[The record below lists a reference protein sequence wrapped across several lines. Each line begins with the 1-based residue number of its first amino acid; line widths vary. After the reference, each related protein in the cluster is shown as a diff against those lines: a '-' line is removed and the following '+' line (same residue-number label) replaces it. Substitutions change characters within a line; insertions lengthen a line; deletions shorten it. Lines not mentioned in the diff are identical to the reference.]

1 MATDDVTLS
10 ASYSLGLFF
19 RAAVASV
26 AAVAVGGLSF
36 RWRFAHGLGEGPG
49 HLVEGLERALTPL
62 GPALAGCLLA
72 VFVVVSVVLWAV
84 VSIWSHRVAGVLFRL
99 ERVAA
104 RMEAH
109 ILVGRI
115 HLRAGDQAKPLAA
128 ALNAWV
134 GRHRTRLRELRARG
148 ETFEAALE
156 TCEALAAR
164 GAGPDLHRAL
174 AELQSLGDEFPGKWW
189 KSS

>member
-10 ASYSLGLFF
+10 ASYSLGLFV
-19 RAAVASV
+19 RAAVVSV
-26 AAVAVGGLSF
+26 AAGAVGGLSF
-36 RWRFAHGLGEGPG
+36 RWGFAHGVGEAPG
-49 HLVEGLERALTPL
+49 HLVEGLERALSSL
-62 GPALAGCLLA
+62 GPTLASCLLA
-72 VFVVVSVVLWAV
+72 VFVAVSVALWVV

-104 RMEAH
+104 RMETH
-109 ILVGRI
+109 ILVGRV

-128 ALNAWV
+128 ALNDWV

-164 GAGPDLHRAL
+164 GAGPELHRAL
-174 AELQSLGDEFPGKWW
+174 AELQSLGDELPGKWW